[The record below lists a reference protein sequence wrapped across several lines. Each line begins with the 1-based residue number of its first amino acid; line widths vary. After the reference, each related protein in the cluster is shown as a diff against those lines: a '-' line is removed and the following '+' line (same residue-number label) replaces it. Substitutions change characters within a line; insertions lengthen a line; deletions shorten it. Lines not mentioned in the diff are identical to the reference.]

1 MKRWCWQSESVTRS
15 DIALWSAAPLDR
27 PTTSSTLLF
36 GLNPSCHGYDV
47 ISFSSMIGQAPW
59 ELTQVHGPVSS
70 GLSPADVVQVSR
82 SAPQEFFIILLKN
95 FDILFY

>member
-1 MKRWCWQSESVTRS
+1 MPDSRS
-15 DIALWSAAPLDR
+15 DIACGLLLPLR
-27 PTTSSTLLF
+27 PSDYVINIVVV
-36 GLNPSCHGYDV
+36 GLNASCHGYDV